1 MCNCKILK
9 KKYILWLYPFTK
21 TAITPMFFKQIEN
34 FQCLKSSTTS
44 CLSNGGIHMSRVHK
58 CVLKLVKSQ
67 KSQIHMCLIWR
78 HTEPMG
84 LKNIGFTLWPIQ
96 KHHFCSTDMSNRE
109 TLGCDLR
116 DVLRDI
122 LRLQE
127 QLSSQNR
134 SEFNQESISLSLKIL
149 SYLRPMFAH

>member
-1 MCNCKILK
+1 
-9 KKYILWLYPFTK
+9 
-21 TAITPMFFKQIEN
+21 
-34 FQCLKSSTTS
+34 
-44 CLSNGGIHMSRVHK
+44 
-58 CVLKLVKSQ
+58 
-67 KSQIHMCLIWR
+67 
-78 HTEPMG
+78 
-84 LKNIGFTLWPIQ
+84 
-96 KHHFCSTDMSNRE
+96 MSNRE

-134 SEFNQESISLSLKIL
+134 SEFNQESISVSLKIL